1 MIDQISLRL
10 DVALDAGAALGAVDS
25 QLTSVNS
32 GLTSV
37 NSGLADVVSG
47 TTGVVQRGDSATAKD
62 TVVLTSSSGSAAK
75 PGAAQKL
82 SNLAVGS
89 VDSGSTDAITGGQ
102 LYTQQQRVDS
112 YLGGGADVAAGTT
125 PSYTIQKSAYKSV
138 DTAFG
143 AVDKN
148 LTALNESVVSGTTG
162 VVQRGDSA
170 TAKDTV
176 VLTSSSGS
184 AASPGAAQKL
194 SNLAAGS
201 VASTS
206 TDAITGGQLYTQ
218 QQRVDSYLGGKADV
232 ATGTAPSYTIQKS
245 AYNSVGTALDAVD
258 TNLTTLNESVVSGTT
273 GVVQRGDSATA
284 KDTVVLTSSS
294 GSAASPGTAQKLSN
308 LAAGSVAS
316 TSTDAITGG
325 QLYTQ
330 QQSVNSYLGG
340 GANIASNIAPSY
352 TIQKKVYS
360 DVGSA
365 FTALDNKLTDLSGS
379 VISGGGGV
387 VQRAEASNTLVLTES
402 GGSVADP
409 GSTQRLSNLSAGAV
423 SASSTDAINGAQLFA
438 INQQLSETNESLL
451 AMQDG
456 LASVTA
462 SVAEISIGA
471 GGGSVSGQGANAD
484 GAGAAAYG
492 DNSNASGADAT
503 AIGENTI
510 ASGDQSTA
518 SGSGAQATGDKASA
532 YGESSVASGDSSS
545 AIGAGAIASGA
556 NATAIGAGS
565 NASAD
570 NSVALG
576 AGSVAD
582 RENTVSVGSASGAR
596 QITNVAAGT

>member
-1 MIDQISLRL
+1 M
-10 DVALDAGAALGAVDS
+10 DS

-176 VLTSSSGS
+176 VLTSSS
-184 AASPGAAQKL
+184 
-194 SNLAAGS
+194 
-201 VASTS
+201 
-206 TDAITGGQLYTQ
+206 
-218 QQRVDSYLGGKADV
+218 
-232 ATGTAPSYTIQKS
+232 
-245 AYNSVGTALDAVD
+245 
-258 TNLTTLNESVVSGTT
+258 
-273 GVVQRGDSATA
+273 
-284 KDTVVLTSSS
+284 TSSS